1 MVLLH
6 VLRAAGGSQEMLLLP
21 LLLLL
26 LLLQRY
32 QLAQQLLQLL
42 ACRTQ
47 AR

>member
-32 QLAQQLLQLL
+32 QLAQQLL
-42 ACRTQ
+42 ACPTQ